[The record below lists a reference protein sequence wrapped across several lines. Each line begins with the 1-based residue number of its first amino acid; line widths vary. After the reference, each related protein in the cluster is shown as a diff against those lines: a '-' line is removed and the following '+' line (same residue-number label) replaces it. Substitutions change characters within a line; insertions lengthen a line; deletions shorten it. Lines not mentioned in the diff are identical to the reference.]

1 MAARA
6 FLTGVLLGLVFL
18 LVIGTA
24 LAQGIDAAPFDAL
37 LKAHVKDGVVDY
49 PAFQD
54 SAAFRR
60 YVDDLAKPATLRTPQ
75 ERLAHYVNAYN
86 ALAIQGILDGLSPAT
101 VVGRIRFFKLQ
112 QWPLDGGRM
121 SLDDL
126 EQKLIRPLG
135 EPRFHFAIVCASK
148 SCPFL
153 RAEAYMA
160 DRLDAQLDAQARQFV
175 NDPFR
180 NRFDRATRSAA
191 LSEIFKWFAADFGG
205 AGEVP
210 KFVARYVA
218 EPEVARELAQ
228 GAYRIE
234 WIDYDWNLNG
244 VPPRVR

>member
-1 MAARA
+1 VTAHSDHFARADVMSNPAPRSRKPAMAARA

-49 PAFQD
+49 PAFQA
-54 SAAFRR
+54 SPAFRR

-86 ALAIQGILDGLSPAT
+86 ALAIQSILDGLSPAT

-148 SCPFL
+148 
-153 RAEAYMA
+153 
-160 DRLDAQLDAQARQFV
+160 
-175 NDPFR
+175 
-180 NRFDRATRSAA
+180 
-191 LSEIFKWFAADFGG
+191 
-205 AGEVP
+205 
-210 KFVARYVA
+210 
-218 EPEVARELAQ
+218 
-228 GAYRIE
+228 
-234 WIDYDWNLNG
+234 
-244 VPPRVR
+244 